1 MNAPRGV
8 YTIRELEAKMKEL
21 ETARSLAARNG
32 NYKEAEEDVQEEEAV
47 DREIEKLETE
57 EAEEEMAII
66 LMD

>member
-1 MNAPRGV
+1 MNAPSGV

-21 ETARSLAARNG
+21 ETARKLAARNG
-32 NYKEAEEDVQEEEAV
+32 NYEEAEEDVQEEEAV